1 MKDDI
6 AGYKAL
12 IAEVVSQAIKDSMLA
27 PLNNRYGVSGAK
39 HAMSAMQFIYG
50 GDVDVW
56 LEWLDIDG
64 NVFRKQIDKVMF
76 SNEKTNFIAGAHS
89 PLEIDDRRR
98 RFFKINYQLWQKRK
112 ASYALGI
119 DLEDDDE

>member
-1 MKDDI
+1 MNDDI
-6 AGYKAL
+6 AGCRAI

-27 PLNNRYGVSGAK
+27 PLKSRYGLNGAK

-64 NVFRKQIDKVMF
+64 NVFRQRLDKVMF
-76 SNEKTNFIAGAHS
+76 SKEKINFVAGAHS
-89 PLEIDDRRR
+89 PLEIDDRRKK
-98 RFFKINYQLWQKRK
+98 FFKINYELWQKKK

-119 DLEDDDE
+119 DIEDEDE